1 MEMIYLKHFSKSTKM
16 GNLFF
21 HCKIKNRLSICI
33 LLLISVSTWAKPFHK
48 EMHPFHTSVTECV
61 FNEKEKIWELS
72 IRLFQDDFEQALT
85 EFQGK
90 KFQFQFVP
98 NPDPILEAYIRK
110 HVGIL
115 VNQKLQ
121 TPYRWIGWES
131 QADAIWI
138 YLEIPTS
145 NDLSGVYF
153 QQSVLADIFPDQTNL
168 FHLAK
173 KDLKKSY
180 LFQKNQLVQQISW

>member
-1 MEMIYLKHFSKSTKM
+1 MR

-21 HCKIKNRLSICI
+21 QLINKNRLSICF
-33 LLLISVSTWAKPFHK
+33 LLLISISSWANSKGNEF
-48 EMHPFHTSVTECV
+48 HPFHTSVTECV
-61 FNEKEKIWELS
+61 YNEKEKIWELS

-90 KFQFQFVP
+90 KFQFQFAP
-98 NPDPILEAYIRK
+98 SPDALLESYIRK
-110 HVGIL
+110 HVGVL

-121 TPYRWIGWES
+121 TPYRFIGWET
-131 QADAIWI
+131 QVDVIWI

-153 QQSVLADIFPDQTNL
+153 QQSVLADIFSDQTNL

-173 KDLKKSY
+173 KDLKKSF
-180 LFQKNQLVQQISW
+180 LFQKNQLVQLVSW